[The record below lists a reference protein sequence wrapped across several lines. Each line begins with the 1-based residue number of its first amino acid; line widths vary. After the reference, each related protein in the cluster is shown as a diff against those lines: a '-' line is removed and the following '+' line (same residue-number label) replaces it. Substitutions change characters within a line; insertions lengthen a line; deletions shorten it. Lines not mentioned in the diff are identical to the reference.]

1 MTSRH
6 HLARLESGVDGALVY
21 TFTPDSTK
29 QCVWGRVRFNLSDY
43 SHEILEL
50 AQDCQESADRQSTAC
65 SALAHKLKRARGQ
78 DASVVPATLE
88 FVA

>member
-6 HLARLESGVDGALVY
+6 HQARLESRTDVSLVY

-29 QCVWGRVRFNLSDY
+29 QCVWGRVRFNLTDY

-50 AQDCQESADRQSTAC
+50 ARDCPEPADRQSIAC
-65 SALAHKLKRARGQ
+65 SALAHKLKRARSE
-78 DASVVPATLE
+78 DPSAIPLILE